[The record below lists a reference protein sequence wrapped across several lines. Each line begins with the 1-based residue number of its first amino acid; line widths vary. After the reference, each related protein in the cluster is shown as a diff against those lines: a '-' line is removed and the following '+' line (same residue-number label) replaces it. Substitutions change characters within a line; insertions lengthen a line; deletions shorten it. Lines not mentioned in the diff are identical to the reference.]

1 MSLRSRIA
9 FVVTV
14 LVLAAIAVNTLL
26 QTVAA
31 RRAVLQQ
38 VRVGGESIA
47 EAIARAA
54 AFAEDVPRQVEDEID
69 QQMQTQARIV
79 AQFVALAK
87 KAGVD
92 DQEITA
98 RLKQVAAQSNIEILA
113 TNPEGLA
120 TIHTS
125 GGLDLFQFSADPSQQ
140 PQAHAF
146 YKLLAGNVPSVVQP
160 ARKREIDDRIFKYV
174 GVAGVEQSSIVQ
186 VGMEATFLTRLD
198 ENVGLRRLV
207 NELVAGDVREVRILN
222 QQLSVTVS
230 RSIDERGAASDSA
243 LSLLPLDS
251 ELARNAIANNRP
263 SGRFDADSYRVA
275 APVRTSNG
283 RPAGAV
289 LVTISTDSSRDV
301 LWWQAAGALA
311 SAIFVGLPGA
321 LAALWLARSIAQPVQ
336 QALTVAESIAGGD
349 LNGHVPKGGE
359 DEVGRLLGAFGRMT
373 LSLSGLIGRIQSAG
387 ERLSAVESEA
397 AKALLRQ
404 DRAVRN
410 FSGSATEISTA
421 VAEISTTSEQLLGA
435 TSAVT
440 DVAREAARVADQGRG
455 GLESMTVSMQHLDE
469 AMNAFTRKLSTIS
482 QRASGITSVVTAIAK
497 VADQTNLLSVNAT
510 IVLIKRNTTIPCKK
524 EQTFSTYADNQPGAN
539 ICVFEGERQFSHDN
553 NKLREFTLDGIPPA
567 PRGVPQI
574 KVAYDIDVNGILT
587 VTAQVG
593 EGKGKSL
600 TIKNEKGRLSDKD
613 IERMVR
619 DMQAAVS
626 SGTMEMDR
634 FRNEVS
640 ARIGEVSTVSEK
652 LGRIIEPVQSVTQS
666 LEHVH
671 EGMQAQSQGARQIRD
686 TMETLRAGAG
696 ESAASMAVFSSS
708 LDELRRSISELNAEA
723 AKFRTV

>member
-54 AFAEDVPRQVEDEID
+54 AFAEEVPRQVEDEIA

-79 AQFVALAK
+79 AQLVALAK

-92 DQEITA
+92 EQEIAA

-125 GGLDLFQFSADPSQQ
+125 GGLDHFQFSADPSQQ

-198 ENVGLRRLV
+198 ENLGLRRLV
-207 NELVAGDVREVRILN
+207 NELVAGDVLEVQILN
-222 QQLSVTVS
+222 PQLSVTVS
-230 RSIDERGAASDSA
+230 RRIDERGAASDST
-243 LSLLPLDS
+243 LSLLPLDV

-263 SGRFDADSYRVA
+263 SGRFDTDSYRVA

-336 QALTVAESIAGGD
+336 QALSVAESIAAGD
-349 LNGHVPKGGE
+349 LTGHVPRGGD

-421 VAEISTTSEQLLGA
+421 VAEISTTSEQLLSA

-510 IVLIKRNTTIPCKK
+510 IEAEKAGESGRGFRIVAQEIRRLAD
-524 EQTFSTYADNQPGAN
+524 QTALAT
-539 ICVFEGERQFSHDN
+539 
-553 NKLREFTLDGIPPA
+553 
-567 PRGVPQI
+567 
-574 KVAYDIDVNGILT
+574 
-587 VTAQVG
+587 
-593 EGKGKSL
+593 
-600 TIKNEKGRLSDKD
+600 KD

-723 AKFRTV
+723 AKFRTA